1 MNEIISKC
9 LLNGDKRLRELRL
22 KQPGFTYSS
31 CGAFTKRRE
40 RFQKFRETGHVKH
53 LYAKELGKAYFTHDA
68 AYCACKNL
76 AKRTISDKVLKG
88 RAYEIARN
96 CNYDG
101 YQRALASIVYTF
113 FDKKKKESGIS
124 VAQELHEPIIKKPKE
139 RKVYARFKENIWA
152 ADLAE
157 MRLLSSKSKNV
168 KYLLCVIDVTTK
180 HALR

>member
-9 LLNGDKRLRELRL
+9 LFTGDKRLPELRL

-40 RFQKFRETGHVKH
+40 IFQKFRETRHAKH
-53 LYAKELGKAYFTHDA
+53 LYAKGSRKAYFAHNA
-68 AYCACKNL
+68 AYCDRKNL

-113 FDKKKKESGIS
+113 FNNDKKRIRNKCTSRITWTS
-124 VAQELHEPIIKKPKE
+124 
-139 RKVYARFKENIWA
+139 N
-152 ADLAE
+152 
-157 MRLLSSKSKNV
+157 
-168 KYLLCVIDVTTK
+168 
-180 HALR
+180 